1 MNASGQDFLRKA
13 LRLFGAGVPMTLASD
28 ELFCIRPGAS
38 IPAMLAY
45 GPMGTESDE
54 KRKPYR
60 MLENGIAEIAITG
73 VLSKHPSL
81 WRMFG
86 CSSQPTLGELAE
98 ACDRAREDA
107 SVERAMLYASTPG
120 GTLAGTP
127 EFSDAVRR
135 LAAVKPVHA
144 YADDEC
150 CSAGYWPVAQAAR
163 ITAGRSAAIGNIGV
177 YSVLLDASK
186 AAGALGL
193 KFHVISSGA
202 FKGAGAEPG
211 AGISPEHLAYF
222 QERINDV
229 STLFVDDFAAGRKMD
244 RKKAE
249 KLADGKAHTAAK
261 ALALGLIDGV
271 GSYAEALAA
280 LAAVPA
286 GPPDAKEAT
295 PPAPEEPEDS
305 EDDPGE
311 LPEEEAMSEPK
322 PPAPPANITVEEDAG
337 LFAKFKAFLSGPQA
351 ATTAAAPAATAPV
364 AEPAALTAADID
376 ARVTAGIEA
385 RFQAAEVERDI
396 QALAGKVPPAVL
408 ANAETKAILLEAK
421 AKSPE
426 RYKAALGLV
435 SAQDASGLL
444 GGWLATAEQTADAPA
459 GLAVNSKELAAL
471 NALGLKNEDIGAIE
485 AKYDLRKVN

>member
-1 MNASGQDFLRKA
+1 MNASGQSWLRKA
-13 LRLFGAGVPMTLASD
+13 LRLFGAGVPMSLASD

-45 GPMGTESDE
+45 GPMGEGEE
-54 KRKPYR
+54 KRERKPYR
-60 MLENGIAEIAITG
+60 MLDNGIAEIAITG

-86 CSSQPTLGELAE
+86 CSSQPTLGELADACRSAGEDE
-98 ACDRAREDA
+98 A
-107 SVERAMLYASTPG
+107 VERVMLYASSPG

-127 EFSDAVRR
+127 ELSDAVRD
-135 LAAVKPVHA
+135 LAALKPVHA

-163 ITAGRSAAIGNIGV
+163 ITAGRSAAIGSIGV

-186 AAGALGL
+186 AAGAMGL
-193 KFHVISSGA
+193 KFHVISSGE

-211 AGISPEHLAYF
+211 AGLSPEHLAYF
-222 QERINDV
+222 QERIDAV
-229 STLFVDDFAAGRKMD
+229 SALFVDDFAAGRKMD

-249 KLADGKAHTAAK
+249 KLADGRAHTAGK
-261 ALALGLIDGV
+261 ALTLGLIDGV
-271 GSYAEALAA
+271 GTYQEALAA

-286 GPPDAKEAT
+286 GPPASQEAT
-295 PPAPEEPEDS
+295 PPAPEEPDEY

-311 LPEEEAMSEPK
+311 VPEEEAMSDPKKTEPATTLAASEEDIGLLAK
-322 PPAPPANITVEEDAG
+322 LKALFAGTPATEAAAPPAP
-337 LFAKFKAFLSGPQA
+337 
-351 ATTAAAPAATAPV
+351 
-364 AEPAALTAADID
+364 PAALTAADID

-385 RFQAAEVERDI
+385 RFQAAEVDRDLR
-396 QALAGKVPPAVL
+396 ALDGKVPPAVL
-408 ANAETKAILLEAK
+408 GNAEIKAALLEAK
-421 AKSPE
+421 AKGPE
-426 RYKAALGLV
+426 RYKAVLALVAGN
-435 SAQDASGLL
+435 DASGLL

-459 GLAVNSKELAAL
+459 GLGVNSKELAAL
-471 NALGLKNEDIGAIE
+471 NALGLKNEDVASIE

>member
-1 MNASGQDFLRKA
+1 MNASGQGFLRKA

-45 GPMGTESDE
+45 GPMGGGERDE
-54 KRKPYR
+54 QKKPYR
-60 MLENGIAEIAITG
+60 MLDNGIAEIAITG

-98 ACDRAREDA
+98 ACRKAGEDSA
-107 SVERAMLYASTPG
+107 VERVMLYASSPG

-127 EFSDAVRR
+127 ELSDAVRD
-135 LAAVKPVHA
+135 LAATKPVHA

-163 ITAGRSAAIGNIGV
+163 ITAGRSAAIGSIGV

-186 AAGALGL
+186 AAGAMGL

-229 STLFVDDFAAGRKMD
+229 SALFVDDFAAGRKMD

-271 GSYAEALAA
+271 GSYAEALAT

-311 LPEEEAMSEPK
+311 PPEEEAMSDPK
-322 PPAPPANITVEEDAG
+322 NPPAVTPPAAESAEEAS
-337 LFAKFKAFLSGPQA
+337 LFARFKAFMSGPQT
-351 ATTAAAPAATAPV
+351 ATTTATPATATA

-376 ARVTAGIEA
+376 ARVSAGIEA
-385 RFQAAEVERDI
+385 RFQAAEVDRDL

-408 ANAETKAILLEAK
+408 GNAETKAILLEAK

-444 GGWLATAEQTADAPA
+444 GGWLATAEQTGEGKVPVQDYLADAGITEDRA
-459 GLAVNSKELAAL
+459 AELTRRYRLSTSA
-471 NALGLKNEDIGAIE
+471 N
-485 AKYDLRKVN
+485 